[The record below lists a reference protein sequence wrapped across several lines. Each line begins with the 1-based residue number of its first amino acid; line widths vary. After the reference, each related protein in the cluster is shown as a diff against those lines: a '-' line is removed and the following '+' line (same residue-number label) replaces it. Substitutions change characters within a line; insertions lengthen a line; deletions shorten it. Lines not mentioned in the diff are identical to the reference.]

1 MYFFLENLSFLE
13 ICYTSTILPK
23 MLLSLLTKE
32 NGISLSGCFFQ
43 FYVFASLACS
53 ECYLLSVMS
62 YDRYLAICKPLHYGA
77 LMNSRFRIQL
87 AVGSWISGFMSPIFT
102 TSMLA
107 SQLTFCGSNKIDH
120 FFCDYTPLLVL
131 SCSNTRST
139 EIAMSFIGS
148 VCTVPP
154 FLLTVTSY
162 ICIIATI
169 LKIPST
175 TGRKKAFST
184 CSAHLLVV
192 TIFYGA
198 LMTVYLL
205 PKNDKKTMAGPKQGN
220 QTYVTEFVFLGFG
233 ELHDLQS
240 LLFPR
245 FLMIYILTSVGNI
258 VILALVVTEH
268 RLHTPMYFFL
278 GNLSFLEIC
287 YTSTI
292 LPRMLN
298 EPTSFPHFEMSWL
311 VVMAPSP
318 AVLSPSKVSDCK
330 VELVCHTA
338 DANKIGIM
346 DRLAYIDPTLMA
358 SMISVAVW
366 NSSITSS

>member
-1 MYFFLENLSFLE
+1 MADPEQGNQTFVTEFILLGFGDLPELQTFLFMLFLVTYLLTLVGNILIVALVVTDQQLHTPMYFFLENLSFLE

-77 LMNSRFRIQL
+77 LMNTRFRIQL

-205 PKNDKKTMAGPKQGN
+205 PKNDVLRDQNKLFSLFYTVLTPLLNPLIYSLRNKDFRAALSNSVSKCVPLLRTQRI
-220 QTYVTEFVFLGFG
+220 
-233 ELHDLQS
+233 QS
-240 LLFPR
+240 LFN
-245 FLMIYILTSVGNI
+245 TG
-258 VILALVVTEH
+258 TE
-268 RLHTPMYFFL
+268 
-278 GNLSFLEIC
+278 
-287 YTSTI
+287 TI
-292 LPRMLN
+292 
-298 EPTSFPHFEMSWL
+298 
-311 VVMAPSP
+311 
-318 AVLSPSKVSDCK
+318 
-330 VELVCHTA
+330 
-338 DANKIGIM
+338 NK
-346 DRLAYIDPTLMA
+346 
-358 SMISVAVW
+358 
-366 NSSITSS
+366 